1 VTLLA
6 PRQRLSPPSA
16 FLELHARLRDDALPA
31 GALAEAMCELP
42 DLAAEV
48 LRLANSQLY
57 GMERRV
63 DRLDRAVSLVST
75 SVLRNLVLSM
85 AMGRA
90 ARAMPELGGNLSSDR
105 LRARLVAV
113 ARVAGVVA
121 RAANVPLEEEA
132 RAAGILHDVGLVELA
147 LRDGALLQRAHD
159 EAAAAGAPAIE
170 FERARFGVDHAELG
184 REMVDAWKLPEP
196 VVHAVAC
203 HHAPLAAPL
212 GLRSLPC
219 LLACA
224 ETLCV
229 DGAARPRPPREVLA
243 VLELTPEE
251 WQGLVPALLQA
262 GAAR

>member
-1 VTLLA
+1 
-6 PRQRLSPPSA
+6 
-16 FLELHARLRDDALPA
+16 
-31 GALAEAMCELP
+31 M
-42 DLAAEV
+42 
-48 LRLANSQLY
+48 
-57 GMERRV
+57 
-63 DRLDRAVSLVST
+63 
-75 SVLRNLVLSM
+75 
-85 AMGRA
+85 
-90 ARAMPELGGNLSSDR
+90 
-105 LRARLVAV
+105 
-113 ARVAGVVA
+113 AGVVA

>member
-1 VTLLA
+1 MTLLA

-16 FLELHARLRDDALPA
+16 FLELHARLRDDVPPA
-31 GALAEAMCELP
+31 GALAEALCELP

-48 LRLANSQLY
+48 LRLANSPLY

-63 DRLDRAVSLVST
+63 DRLDRAVSLVSP
-75 SVLRNLVLSM
+75 SVLRDLVLSM

-90 ARAMPELGGNLSSDR
+90 ARALPELGGNLSRER

-113 ARVAGVVA
+113 ARAAGVVA

-132 RAAGILHDVGLVELA
+132 RAAGILHDVGLIELA
-147 LRDGALLQRAHD
+147 LRDGAALQRAHD
-159 EAAAAGAPAIE
+159 EAAAAGAPVLE
-170 FERARFGVDHAELG
+170 FERARFGVDHAVLG
-184 REMVDAWKLPEP
+184 GEMVDAWKLPDP

-212 GLRSLPC
+212 GLRSLPS

-229 DGAARPRPPREVLA
+229 DGAARPNPPREVLA

-251 WQGLVPALLQA
+251 WQGLVPSLLHVSE
-262 GAAR
+262 AR